1 MMPTF
6 GDWPL
11 HVLVG
16 IAAATGGV
24 LGHRAW
30 IRRRWSRPPAGVVDE
45 AVVALDLVDST
56 KLTTHYGDRLAMQAT
71 NFLRQIALG
80 AARSCGATHSRIN
93 GDGCMMTFPSVLA
106 ATQAASKVMQQLRR
120 PPQELSSMPPL
131 EVRAGIAYGVILL
144 DAEGHR
150 HGATINRAFRLMA
163 VSSDAFVDV
172 AGEPRLEK
180 FPDRGRLFVDEASA
194 QELRPGKVMLRE
206 VGVCTLKGFT
216 GFHRAFE
223 LRDADMNHLATEV
236 R

>member
-1 MMPTF
+1 MMLPAF

-16 IAAATGGV
+16 IAAATAGV

-45 AVVALDLVDST
+45 AVLALDLVDST

-71 NFLRQIALG
+71 NFLRQAALG
-80 AARSCGATHSRIN
+80 AAAAHGATYSRMI

-106 ATQAASKVMQQLRR
+106 AAHAASSVMQQLRR
-120 PPQELSSMPPL
+120 PPQELSSLPPL
-131 EVRAGIAYGVILL
+131 EIRAGISYGVILL

-150 HGATINRAFRLMA
+150 HGATINRAFRLA

-180 FPDRGRLFVDEASA
+180 FPDRGRLFLDEASA
-194 QELRPGKVMLRE
+194 QELRPGKASVRE
-206 VGVCTLKGFT
+206 VGVCALKGFT

-223 LRDADMNHLATEV
+223 LRDADINHLATEV
-236 R
+236 